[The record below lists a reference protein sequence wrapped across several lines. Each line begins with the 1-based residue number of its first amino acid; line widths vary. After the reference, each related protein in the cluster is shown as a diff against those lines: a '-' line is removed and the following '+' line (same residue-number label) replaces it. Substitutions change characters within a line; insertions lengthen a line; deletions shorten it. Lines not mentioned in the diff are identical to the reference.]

1 LLEGLKSGDPA
12 SVGPFRL
19 LGVLGS
25 GGFGRVFLG
34 QSQDGRQAAVKVIK
48 PELAADPE
56 FRARFR
62 REVVAAAKVSGRFTA
77 RVVDADVD
85 SQEPWLATAYIPGP
99 TLREAVGAQ
108 GPFPA
113 DSVLALAAGLAEA
126 LAAIHAAGLVH
137 RDLKPDNVL
146 LAYDGPRVID
156 FGIAR
161 VAGSSTLTSTGV
173 LMGTLGFMSPEQV
186 LGSAVGPPSDVFSL
200 GSLLVFAATGEGPF
214 GNGSAPQLLYRVA
227 NETPSLDHVP
237 PAARPLVE
245 RCLAAA
251 PEERPT
257 APELLAYLGAA
268 TPTAGWLAQTT
279 ALEIPPTLTPRPV
292 PLRPVAPRAGDTMS
306 LQDATMPTP
315 QGMAGSGMAGSGGR
329 PSGGGAM
336 RKVVAAVAAVMVVG
350 LGVAYA
356 VTALGHHDVASPG
369 SSTSP
374 SNAASPHNAPSTPSA
389 TTQRSVA
396 SWSGG
401 QQIDTAAEL
410 VSVSCASTKF
420 CAAVDSGGSAY
431 TYSGGSWSKPR
442 QLGGGPLSWVSCP
455 TAGSCVATS
464 DGADTVYT
472 YSDGTWSSP
481 ASLIGDDGKSAHL
494 TSVSCPSVSFCMAT
508 GGRDAYVYTGASWS
522 QGVLLQDG
530 STSKF
535 TSISCSSAAFCAA
548 VDSGGRVHTYS
559 AGSWSK
565 PRSLSS
571 GGLSWVSCPTARSC
585 VATSDGADTL
595 YAYSGGTWSSPSP
608 LVGADGNPAHLTSVS
623 CPMSSFCMATGSLNA
638 YTYSGKKWKQG
649 QMVHSSHQFAAVSC
663 VSANFCTAVDS
674 GGNVYTYAPPR
685 SA

>member
-62 REVVAAAKVSGRFTA
+62 REVAAAAKVSGRFTA

-85 SQEPWLATAYIPGP
+85 SQEPWLATAFIPGP
-99 TLREAVGAQ
+99 TLREAVAAQ

-237 PAARPLVE
+237 PQARPLVE
-245 RCLAAA
+245 RCLAAE
-251 PEERPT
+251 PGQRPT
-257 APELLAYLGAA
+257 PSELVAYLRAA
-268 TPTAGWLAQTT
+268 KPTAGWLASTV
-279 ALEIPPTLTPRPV
+279 ALETPPTQTLDAQDT
-292 PLRPVAPRAGDTMS
+292 LPRA
-306 LQDATMPTP
+306 QV
-315 QGMAGSGMAGSGGR
+315 MAHESSRGPRSSPGAGRR
-329 PSGGGAM
+329 PPAGGAM
-336 RKVVAAVAAVMVVG
+336 RRAVAVAVAVAVVVG
-350 LGVAYA
+350 LGAAYA
-356 VTALGHHDVASPG
+356 ASRFGHHDVAGQPVASHQAG
-369 SSTSP
+369 P
-374 SNAASPHNAPSTPSA
+374 SHQA
-389 TTQRSVA
+389 VA

-401 QQIDTAAEL
+401 QQIATAAGL
-410 VSVSCASTKF
+410 VSVSCATTAF
-420 CAAVDSGGSAY
+420 CAAVDSGGSVY

-442 QLGGGPLSWVSCP
+442 PLSSGPLAWVSCP
-455 TAGSCVATS
+455 TADSCVAAS
-464 DGADTVYT
+464 DGGDTVYA
-472 YSDGTWSSP
+472 YSGGSWSSP
-481 ASLIGDDGKSAHL
+481 SHLIGDDGKQAHL
-494 TSVSCPSVSFCMAT
+494 TSVSCPTPSFCMAT
-508 GGRDAYVYTGASWS
+508 GGRDAYAYSGSSWS

-530 STSKF
+530 SSSKF
-535 TSISCSSAAFCAA
+535 TSISCPSTAFCAA
-548 VDSGGRVHTYS
+548 VDSGGRVHTY
-559 AGSWSK
+559 AGGSWSR

-585 VATSDGADTL
+585 VATSDGDTV
-595 YAYSGGTWSSPSP
+595 YAYSGGSWSSPSR

-623 CPMSSFCMATGSLNA
+623 CPMPSFCMATGGLNA
-638 YTYSGKKWKQG
+638 FTYSGNKWKQG
-649 QMVHSSHQFAAVSC
+649 QMIRTSHQFASVSC
-663 VSANFCTAVDS
+663 VSANFCAAVDS
-674 GGNVYTYAPPR
+674 GGNVYTYGSPR
-685 SA
+685 SS